1 MLEQLKRKLIGG
13 IWVLKDG
20 DNSFQYCTE
29 SECGLLTSFDP
40 VSEKFSGF
48 HRTFLGIVKL
58 EDYGSITSIGKMM
71 GYSKLSPKI
80 SKKKWFRNLELD
92 FFHGFYLGVIFVISI
107 SSLYEFYSIGS

>member
-1 MLEQLKRKLIGG
+1 
-13 IWVLKDG
+13 
-20 DNSFQYCTE
+20 
-29 SECGLLTSFDP
+29 
-40 VSEKFSGF
+40 
-48 HRTFLGIVKL
+48 
-58 EDYGSITSIGKMM
+58 SITSIGKMM